1 MDDQE
6 KEPGMAKFNRVLWYI
21 MGVMTFI
28 IFLIVTF
35 VIIRRAAG

>member
-1 MDDQE
+1 MDNQE
-6 KEPGMAKFNRVLWYI
+6 KEPGMAKFNRMLWYI

>member
-35 VIIRRAAG
+35 VIVRRAAG

>member
-1 MDDQE
+1 MDNQE
-6 KEPGMAKFNRVLWYI
+6 KEPGMAKFNRMLWYI

-35 VIIRRAAG
+35 VIVRRAAG

>member
-1 MDDQE
+1 MDKQE

-35 VIIRRAAG
+35 VIVRRAAG

>member
-1 MDDQE
+1 MDNQE

-35 VIIRRAAG
+35 VIVRRAAG

>member
-1 MDDQE
+1 MDNQE

-21 MGVMTFI
+21 MGVMTLI

-35 VIIRRAAG
+35 VIVRRAAG